1 MSVVVS
7 LQEEDFLDVNFQWRI
22 FYEGAMFSLQ
32 SKKNVKH
39 SDFELVFLT
48 REKKGCYKYFTAIKI
63 LLGGKDTPDLTLV
76 CRCQW
81 RDKNAIRFGLSI
93 KIQAA
98 KG

>member
-39 SDFELVFLT
+39 SDFEPVFPT

-63 LLGGKDTPDLTLV
+63 LLGGKDTPDLTLI
-76 CRCQW
+76 CRCQ
-81 RDKNAIRFGLSI
+81 
-93 KIQAA
+93 
-98 KG
+98 